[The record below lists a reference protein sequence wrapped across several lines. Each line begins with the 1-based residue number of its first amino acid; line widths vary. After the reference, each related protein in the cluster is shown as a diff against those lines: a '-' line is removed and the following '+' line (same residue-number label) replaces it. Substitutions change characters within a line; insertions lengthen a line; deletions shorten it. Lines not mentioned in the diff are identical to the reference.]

1 MDKTYYDFAGV
12 RFTPAYTQI
21 ENLETGKKTKLSPIR
36 CQFLLA
42 LVENYPQTVSYET
55 LRQKVWVNAA
65 EVNDSF
71 RHNAQSTKNG
81 LLKLFKAFEIK
92 ADLIKFMPGEGYFI
106 DAPVKEVK
114 EILVTV
120 SENENQKNFIPAS
133 KTPTVRGNYYFGFA
147 LAYSLLYGL
156 LYWIALLLEVAY
168 QFDRFGNRALWSGAP
183 LVLWIAGTSLAGLLL
198 TRELIARKKASAFFA
213 GFAFFAGG
221 AGAACL
227 MLSYFLPNESVTQAA
242 FQTQPAF
249 AAYLK
254 NALIYF
260 LPLGVFFILIPFQN
274 AWQRKY
280 FPDAETERSF
290 FVNLLPAHLF
300 GVWLLA
306 LGYSIFSTFYLLDNL
321 LLGEFH
327 ALFVVLTFLR
337 FFVYFGLSLACL
349 LWYRSILQSE
359 TGKLSPAASGYRQWQ
374 IAGLLALL
382 LLSLTTFLTAMNHD
396 RRTPHLKTIEAVSE
410 VKGGQQF
417 FVRLH
422 GANFNAE
429 SVSVKVVGEG
439 CPETTPCFV
448 PNSALQKHSAISDT
462 ILDSVPLT
470 LAQGD
475 FQIYAQN
482 ENSQTSNFVVLSVP

>member
-1 MDKTYYDFAGV
+1 
-12 RFTPAYTQI
+12 
-21 ENLETGKKTKLSPIR
+21 
-36 CQFLLA
+36 
-42 LVENYPQTVSYET
+42 
-55 LRQKVWVNAA
+55 
-65 EVNDSF
+65 
-71 RHNAQSTKNG
+71 
-81 LLKLFKAFEIK
+81 
-92 ADLIKFMPGEGYFI
+92 
-106 DAPVKEVK
+106 
-114 EILVTV
+114 
-120 SENENQKNFIPAS
+120 
-133 KTPTVRGNYYFGFA
+133 
-147 LAYSLLYGL
+147 
-156 LYWIALLLEVAY
+156 
-168 QFDRFGNRALWSGAP
+168 
-183 LVLWIAGTSLAGLLL
+183 
-198 TRELIARKKASAFFA
+198 
-213 GFAFFAGG
+213 
-221 AGAACL
+221 
-227 MLSYFLPNESVTQAA
+227 
-242 FQTQPAF
+242 
-249 AAYLK
+249 
-254 NALIYF
+254 
-260 LPLGVFFILIPFQN
+260 VFFLLIPFQN